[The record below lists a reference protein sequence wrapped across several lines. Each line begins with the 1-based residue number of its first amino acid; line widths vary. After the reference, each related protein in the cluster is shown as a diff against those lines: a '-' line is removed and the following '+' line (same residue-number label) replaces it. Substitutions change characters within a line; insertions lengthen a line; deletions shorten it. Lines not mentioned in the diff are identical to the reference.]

1 MNKVLYPSL
10 PDIIDIDM
18 GMYTFIYIYTTKK
31 YNHDNSPHMSITIL
45 RIT

>member
-18 GMYTFIYIYTTKK
+18 GMYTFIYIYTQPKNITMTI
-31 YNHDNSPHMSITIL
+31 PHTCQ
-45 RIT
+45 